1 MSRLVNISALL
12 LLGLVCLLG
21 AASAKPHEDI
31 NKEHATQ
38 MANECK
44 AETGATD
51 EDVEQLMN
59 HEVPERHEAKCLRAC
74 VMKKFQ
80 IVSNGKGNDT
90 GSAHRL
96 LLLPLQMDE
105 AGKLNK
111 EHAVEMVKA
120 ISKHDAEK
128 EDAPAEVVDK
138 CEAVEAPEDHCDA
151 AVAFESCI
159 YEQMKEHGL
168 ELEEH

>member
-1 MSRLVNISALL
+1 MSRLVNKSALL
-12 LLGLVCLLG
+12 LLGLVAMVCLLG
-21 AASAKPHEDI
+21 AASAKPHEEMTKD
-31 NKEHATQ
+31 HAGEL
-38 MANECK
+38 ANECK

-51 EDVEQLMN
+51 EDVEQMMN
-59 HEVPERHEAKCLRAC
+59 HEAPERHEAKCLRAC

-80 IVSNGKGNDT
+80 M
-90 GSAHRL
+90 
-96 LLLPLQMDE
+96 MDE
-105 AGKLNK
+105 SGKLSK

-120 ISKHDAEK
+120 LSKHDAEK

-138 CEAVEAPEDHCDA
+138 CEAIEAPEDHCDA
-151 AVAFESCI
+151 AVAFENCI